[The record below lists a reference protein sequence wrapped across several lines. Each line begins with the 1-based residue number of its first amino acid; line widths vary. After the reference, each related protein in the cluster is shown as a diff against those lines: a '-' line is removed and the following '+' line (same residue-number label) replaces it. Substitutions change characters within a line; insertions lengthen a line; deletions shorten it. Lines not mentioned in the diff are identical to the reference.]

1 MSGGAAPAPDNP
13 RGIAMDQRNRAPAMR
28 RENMKATKRLVPLLA
43 AIGLAIGSALTGPPA
58 HAAVPLIKSNL
69 NGRCVD
75 VFMFHN
81 ENGASTVTWDC
92 TGNTNQQWRWD
103 GDQIRSNMNGKCLEI
118 YGSNPNDQG
127 SVDLWDCNGGANQ
140 KWVWNGSEI
149 RSRMNGK
156 CLDIL
161 AGRPENGQL
170 LVSWS
175 CNGARSQSW
184 DF

>member
-1 MSGGAAPAPDNP
+1 MSGVDGPAPDN
-13 RGIAMDQRNRAPAMR
+13 RRRIAMVQRNRAPTMR
-28 RENMKATKRLVPLLA
+28 RDNMKATKRLVPLLA
-43 AIGLAIGSALTGPPA
+43 AIGLAVGGAVSAPPA
-58 HAAVPLIKSNL
+58 YAAAPLIRSNL
-69 NGRCVD
+69 DGRCAD

-81 ENGASTVTWDC
+81 ENGASTVTWEC

-127 SVDLWDCNGGANQ
+127 SVDLWDCNGGINQ
-140 KWVWNGSEI
+140 RWVWNGSQI
-149 RSRMNGK
+149 INQLNRK

-161 AGRPENGQL
+161 GGRSDNGQL
-170 LVSWS
+170 LVSWG

>member
-1 MSGGAAPAPDNP
+1 
-13 RGIAMDQRNRAPAMR
+13 MR
-28 RENMKATKRLVPLLA
+28 SVRRLMLLA
-43 AIGLAIGSALTGPPA
+43 ATTAGLLAGATLTGAPA
-58 HAAVPLIKSNL
+58 FAAAPLLKSNL

-75 VFMFHN
+75 IFMFHQ

-103 GDQIRSNMNGKCLEI
+103 GEQIRSGMNGKCLEI
-118 YGSNPNDQG
+118 YGPHLGDQG
-127 SVDLWDCNGGANQ
+127 SVAMWDCNGGAHQ
-140 KWVWNGSEI
+140 KWFRNGGEI
-149 RSRMNGK
+149 RNRVNGK